1 MNSEFTLASPNQSH
15 LCRDFW
21 NLAYQEIDKRESGR
35 LRKRDEN
42 ARQEIVAVRTFLSIL
57 EQQRSTPWS

>member
-15 LCRDFW
+15 VCDDSGIWPTTRLTSENQDDFASEMKTIAKKQQQSE
-21 NLAYQEIDKRESGR
+21 L
-35 LRKRDEN
+35 
-42 ARQEIVAVRTFLSIL
+42 FSIL